1 MRAKRF
7 AATALLAVGATGL
20 TAGVVQAAPAP
31 AAEAGISGVDHGI
44 EYIAAPTA
52 DHTGVTT
59 TVAAGSFAL
68 THDGQAVT
76 LTDVAGRE
84 VVTVPLAVQ
93 AAGAT
98 VALTPQIGADGRA
111 LTLTPQSDGT
121 QVAQNIGEAEDTIA
135 RKQQNAVVGALIGGG
150 IGAVIGFFLGG
161 VGALITVPVGAGI
174 GALIGYSTP

>member
-1 MRAKRF
+1 MKFHAI
-7 AATALLAVGATGL
+7 T
-20 TAGVVQAAPAP
+20 TAGLATVAITMAAVPAHAAPQT
-31 AAEAGISGVDHGI
+31 ETGISGVDHGI
-44 EYIAAPTA
+44 EYVAAPTP
-52 DHTGVTT
+52 DHAGVTT

-68 THDGQAVT
+68 TNDGQAVT

-84 VVTVPLAVQ
+84 VMTMPLTMQ

-98 VALTPQIGADGRA
+98 IALTPQIGADGRA
-111 LTLTPQSDGT
+111 LTLTPQSDAT